1 MGSALGESGDDSSP
15 FTGLPLPGGSEGSP
29 SSGSGCVAVGRSGA
43 GTASIQPGDHGPG
56 DQGPADGVA
65 GAGDGSATGE
75 PAICEGK
82 YDLGISGVS

>member
-15 FTGLPLPGGSEGSP
+15 FTGLPLPEGSEGSP
-29 SSGSGCVAVGRSGA
+29 GSGSAVVGRSGA
-43 GTASIQPGDHGPG
+43 GTASIHPGDQGPG
-56 DQGPADGVA
+56 DQGPADGVG